1 MKIEP
6 FSIYW
11 ADVPYEDIPESKVRP
26 VIILEDSVILVN
38 ILPITS
44 NTSRPENY
52 VLKYWKEAGL
62 KKPSAVQLQYVVEIE
77 TDRIGKRKKIY
88 NSIEQNMFQTLVGYV
103 SCHYPPSKYRY
114 IFYSLILPSA

>member
-44 NTSRPENY
+44 NTSRPDNY

-77 TDRIGKRKKIY
+77 TDRIGKRIGRLHPIDI
-88 NSIEQNMFQTLVGYV
+88 IEITQRIG
-103 SCHYPPSKYRY
+103 K
-114 IFYSLILPSA
+114 